1 LIAENI
7 YVTLLSLFHF
17 QVRVCE
23 LGQLITQQGKDGKQT
38 FQRTC
43 KVVDASACFL
53 IQVQDGYWA
62 EKLVV
67 GDSYIVHHPYINQL
81 GVMVVYNGKNS
92 VSSFHCI
99 TIYYSLC

>member
-1 LIAENI
+1 M
-7 YVTLLSLFHF
+7 
-17 QVRVCE
+17 
-23 LGQLITQQGKDGKQT
+23 
-38 FQRTC
+38 
-43 KVVDASACFL
+43 VDASACFL

-92 VSSFHCI
+92 VSI
-99 TIYYSLC
+99 SLYHDLLFIMLISIVPISKGRGKAGGGGRGMCSEKSGLNHLLMEGDGAK